1 MQDKRAANSTE
12 KHDGRE
18 TSGSDAWHVVCA
30 AMCVAV
36 VFVYLY
42 GLGALPLTGPDEP
55 RYAQVA
61 REMWGRGDWVTPTLG
76 GFTWFEKPALPYW
89 TMRVGF
95 ALFGVNEYAARF
107 GSGVAGLCTV
117 AAAWRIGRCV
127 ERISAAKWRGLGVM
141 CAGVTASCLGLLVFA
156 RAASFDIYIT
166 AATACA
172 LWCFFAADIEANH
185 VRRRWFIAGCYAF
198 MGAALLAKGLI
209 GVVLP
214 AGIVGLYFVLRRR
227 VPEGFWWRSLVWGLP
242 LTIAVASLWYV
253 PVITRH
259 GWTFV
264 NEFFIQHHFA
274 RYVSNKYRHPQPF
287 YFYLPVVFAL
297 ALPWSLV
304 LIKATLEAVKAAWQG
319 EGKGAMTGGDAT
331 QDEATAGDEIVGR
344 LNLFALAWLVVPVA
358 FFSMSGSKLP
368 GYVLPA
374 LPGACLLVGARL
386 VRMRGHGDVWLTA
399 TGCLVSL
406 AAVCG
411 AAVGLRM
418 QVISFPSA
426 LILGLAGFACGA
438 VAAWSSRATG
448 RAAGLIIAATLASIV
463 IIAGGMDG
471 RATGKFSLRD
481 QLALA
486 AQRGYADAPLYGLH
500 TIDRTA
506 EFYHAGRIMYDAE
519 GEPRKLETL
528 ENVIDTMRDVEG
540 RRVLIATNREGV
552 KQLEQVSEF
561 TIEVIGENDDVTL
574 IGVRKN

>member
-1 MQDKRAANSTE
+1 
-12 KHDGRE
+12 
-18 TSGSDAWHVVCA
+18 
-30 AMCVAV
+30 MCVGV

-89 TMRVGF
+89 AMRVGF
-95 ALFGVNEYAARF
+95 ALFGASEYAARL
-107 GSGVAGLCTV
+107 GSAIAGLCTV
-117 AAAWRIGRCV
+117 AAVWGIGRSV
-127 ERISAAKWRGLGVM
+127 ERVSAAKWRGIGAM

-172 LWCFFAADIEANH
+172 LSCLFAADIEAKC
-185 VRRRWFIAGCYAF
+185 VKRRWFIAGCYAF

-214 AGIVGLYFVLRRR
+214 AGIAGVYFVLRRR
-227 VPEGFWWRSLVWGLP
+227 VPEGFWWRSLVWGVW

-253 PVITRH
+253 PVIMRH
-259 GWTFV
+259 GWTFID
-264 NEFFIQHHFA
+264 EFFIQHHFA

-287 YFYLPVVFAL
+287 YFYLPVILAL
-297 ALPWSLV
+297 VLPWSLV
-304 LIKATLEAVKAAWQG
+304 LLKATLEGIKAAWRG
-319 EGKGAMTGGDAT
+319 EDKVMRMRGDAVTKDAMT
-331 QDEATAGDEIVGR
+331 GDEIVGR

-358 FFSMSGSKLP
+358 FFSLSGSKLP

-374 LPGACLLVGARL
+374 LPGAALLVGARL
-386 VRMRGHGDVWLTA
+386 VRMRGRSDVWLTA
-399 TGCLVSL
+399 TGCLVSI

-418 QVISFPSA
+418 QVINFPSA
-426 LILGLAGFACGA
+426 LILGLIGFACGV

-448 RAAGLIIAATLASIV
+448 RAATLIIAATLASIV
-463 IIAGGMDG
+463 IIAGGMNE
-471 RATGKFSLRD
+471 RTTGNRFSLRD
-481 QLALA
+481 QLAA
-486 AQRGYADAPLYGLH
+486 SQRGYADAPLYGLH

-506 EFYHAGRIMYDAE
+506 EFYHAGRIVYDAE
-519 GEPRKLETL
+519 GEPRKLETI
-528 ENVIDTMRDVEG
+528 ENVADAVRDADAG
-540 RRVLIATNREGV
+540 RVLITTNREGV
-552 KQLEQVSEF
+552 KQLEHSSGLVV
-561 TIEVIGENDDVTL
+561 EVIGENDDVIL
-574 IGVRKN
+574 VGVKLTDSG